1 MIVDVD
7 TKGLS
12 CPEPVL
18 MVQDA
23 LKAHPGQ
30 PLRVESDR
38 ATPRDNIVKLAER
51 AGRKATVA
59 EEDGVFVIDIA

>member
-1 MIVDVD
+1 MIEVD

-23 LKAHPGQ
+23 LKKNPKETI
-30 PLRVESDR
+30 RVESDR
-38 ATPRDNIVKLAER
+38 ATPRDNIVKLAKRE
-51 AGRKATVA
+51 GRNASV
-59 EEDGVFVIDIA
+59 EEVDGVFVITIS

>member
-1 MIVDVD
+1 MIEVD

-23 LKAHPGQ
+23 LKDHPKDTI
-30 PLRVESDR
+30 RVESDR
-38 ATPRDNIVKLAER
+38 ATPRDNIIKLAER
-51 AGRKATVA
+51 SGRKASYV
-59 EEDGVFVIDIA
+59 EQGDIFVITIE